1 LAPGK
6 KQSNQEVVL
15 KERAHVEKELGAS
28 LVEYS
33 LLVALISCVVLTSV
47 RVVGASVKDT
57 TMDAADQLKGSGG
70 FEDG

>member
-1 LAPGK
+1 MK
-6 KQSNQEVVL
+6 KQSNQEVGL
-15 KERAHVEKELGAS
+15 KERAHAEKELGAS

-57 TMDAADQLKGSGG
+57 TMDAAGQLKGSGG
-70 FEDG
+70 IEDE